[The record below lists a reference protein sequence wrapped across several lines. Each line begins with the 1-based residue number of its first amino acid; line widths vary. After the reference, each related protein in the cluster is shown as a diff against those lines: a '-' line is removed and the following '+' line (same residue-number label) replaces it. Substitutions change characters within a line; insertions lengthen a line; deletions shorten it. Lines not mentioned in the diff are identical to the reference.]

1 MGVNSLAVRAVVGVL
16 TMMGGIGFMGIAEGS
31 TWCVAVS
38 SATAKALQAALDYA
52 CGPGGAD
59 CVPIQIDGLCY
70 LPNSL
75 AAHASYA
82 FNSCFQRSGQAPGSC
97 DFAGTATTSITD
109 PSYGSCTYPSSRRNA
124 GGSMP
129 SSPNESNNTN
139 TPEISPLTP
148 SIGGA
153 NGGFTPGFGPPSPF
167 TDDTSWAPPQIQ
179 SILLYA
185 VSLYFFLLVF

>member
-16 TMMGGIGFMGIAEGS
+16 TMMGGIGFMGIAEGG

-38 SATAKALQAALDYA
+38 SATAKALQVALDYA

-109 PSYGSCTYPSSRRNA
+109 PSSFSFSLFL
-124 GGSMP
+124 
-129 SSPNESNNTN
+129 
-139 TPEISPLTP
+139 ISFDLDRPMRIWGHLEKLLL
-148 SIGGA
+148 
-153 NGGFTPGFGPPSPF
+153 GF
-167 TDDTSWAPPQIQ
+167 
-179 SILLYA
+179 
-185 VSLYFFLLVF
+185 

>member
-1 MGVNSLAVRAVVGVL
+1 MGVRSLAMSAVVGVL
-16 TMMGGIGFMGIAEGS
+16 MMVSGIGFTGVEGS

-38 SATAKALQAALDYA
+38 SASAKALQVALDYA

-59 CVPIQIDGLCY
+59 CVPIQVDGLCY
-70 LPNSL
+70 LPNTL

-82 FNSCFQRSGQAPGSC
+82 FNSCFQRSGQSPGSC

-124 GGSMP
+124 GGYVP
-129 SSPNESNNTN
+129 GPPNISNNST

-148 SIGGA
+148 SSDGA
-153 NGGFTPGFGPPSPF
+153 NGGFTPSFGTPQPY
-167 TDDTSWAPPQIQ
+167 TDDTSWSSHLLH
-179 SILLYA
+179 SILLSA
-185 VSLYFFLLVF
+185 ALCSIILLF